1 MPILGSRAGG
11 AAAGFGFGGGKKGF
25 IEATG
30 GTISVCGDYK
40 VHAFTGPG
48 TFCVSY
54 IEPCTPGVV
63 DYLVVAGAGG
73 TTCSAYPGAAGAGGF
88 RESKQPTAPWTAS
101 PLATS
106 TGITVSTSPGGYPVA
121 VGSGGAYDTCTST
134 PSNPGGTSTFGPI
147 NSTGGGGGAHGCSGA
162 TTPPFH
168 GQPGGSG
175 SSSGQGNLAPRPGG
189 SGNAGSYSPPEGN
202 PGPGASTAPANIQVT
217 GGGGGAT
224 AAGASFGATTGGAGG
239 AGAGTQISPPS
250 YGQVCGV
257 YRYFSGGGGG
267 SGTTGGGA
275 GGVGGGQPGWANPQ
289 GPITPLERNGTG
301 NTGGGAGAR
310 SNGGSG
316 IVIIKYKYK

>member
-202 PGPGASTAPANIQVT
+202 PGPAAYTGANDPVT

-224 AAGASFGATTGGAGG
+224 ASGALPVSPTATNGG
-239 AGAGTQISPPS
+239 AGAGTQIAPPS
-250 YGQVCGV
+250 YGEVCGSL
-257 YRYFSGGGGG
+257 RYFSGGGGG
-267 SGTTGGGA
+267 SGLAGRGNGGIGGGGDGWA
-275 GGVGGGQPGWANPQ
+275 YGQPNS
-289 GPITPLERNGTG
+289 TPLQRNGLA
-301 NTGGGAGAR
+301 NTGGGAGKS

-316 IVIIKYKYK
+316 VVVIRYKYQ